1 MRKILFILFV
11 IVIVACKSKNEE
23 IKEKI
28 ENNGFHFIKTNF
40 LELKKLDESIDDI
53 DSIKLVKID
62 SITEKNN
69 LAILYNNLGK
79 EFDTYKERSEE
90 ALSDQNK
97 ILREI
102 KLYTLLEDRAL
113 MDIARKDFKESQE
126 KSQVLIDSMKLI
138 DEQMERIDDLYKK
151 SDSTKL
157 VNYSAKFLVQIRKKD
172 RSVLKDSLYFYFDL
186 DGNPIKTIDHV
197 RTLKN
202 KYSATKQDLK

>member
-53 DSIKLVKID
+53 DSI
-62 SITEKNN
+62 TEKNN

-90 ALSDQNK
+90 VLSDQNK

>member
-11 IVIVACKSKNEE
+11 TVILACKSKNEE

-40 LELKKLDESIDDI
+40 LELKKLDESMDDI
-53 DSIKLVKID
+53 DSIKLLKID

-69 LAILYNNLGK
+69 LAILYSNLGD

-90 ALSDQNK
+90 ALNNQNK

-102 KLYTLLEDRAL
+102 KLYTLLEDKAL
-113 MDIARKDFKESQE
+113 IDIARKDFKESQE
-126 KSQVLIDSMKLI
+126 KSQVLIDSIKLI
-138 DEQMERIDDLYKK
+138 DEQMERIDNLYKK
-151 SDSTKL
+151 SDSTKF
-157 VNYSAKFLVQIRKKD
+157 VNYGAKFLIQIRKKD

-202 KYSATKQDLK
+202 KYSVTKQD